1 MTDSKK
7 LLFVGADLSG
17 IQAFL
22 YNITS
27 YKAAVSLKGR
37 SWYLE
42 NYLDRLVERLLSSPE
57 ISPWD
62 GNGVDY
68 GRVYCSG
75 GKFYAIIEDTPSA
88 NSVVNT
94 LQGESERELWDAH
107 HGLLGITMC
116 AVPFMFDVDGGVV
129 LADGTH
135 GNIGL
140 LWQRAS
146 AAFAKGK
153 AHKFANLAM
162 ERFDTLF
169 RPMMVGDDTRVCAL
183 TGIESADCVLL
194 DDEDEGQM
202 CYVLPSV
209 MSQIQKGDELR
220 RKENLKTFVDYAA
233 GSWLGVLRMDVDGLG
248 ARFVK
253 GFASMEDYRR
263 FSDRL
268 ADFFKVKVKK
278 ELACRYAAEVMVL
291 YAGGDDLFVV
301 GRWDRTIEFAC
312 AVHDAFASYFE
323 SDGLTLSG
331 GVVVVDA
338 KFPIAKAA
346 ELAGDAEDAA
356 KRFHGGEK
364 NAFSLLGQCVSWKGE
379 FQYVRDWMQRMATL
393 CENGSLSRSILHKLM
408 SFNDMRSRGEDAYLW
423 NAAYYLSRF
432 KKDKKNA
439 EVNVFCD
446 TVRSEIFST
455 KAGGRNL
462 ELLALAARWAELKMR
477 NKNTD

>member
-1 MTDSKK
+1 MTDSRK

-42 NYLDRLVERLLSSPE
+42 DYLERLMERLLLHPE
-57 ISPWD
+57 VSPWN
-62 GNGVDY
+62 GNGVDH

-75 GKFYAIIEDTPSA
+75 GKFYAIVEDTPSA
-88 NSVVNT
+88 NNVIDT
-94 LQGESERELWDAH
+94 LQNESERELWNAH

-116 AVPFMFDVDGGVV
+116 AVPFVFDADEGVEF
-129 LADGTH
+129 ADGVH

-140 LWQRAS
+140 LWQCAS
-146 AAFAKGK
+146 AAFARGK

-169 RPMMVGDDTRVCAL
+169 HPMMVGDGTRVCAL
-183 TGIESADCVLL
+183 TGIESADCVPL
-194 DDEDEGQM
+194 DDEDDGQM
-202 CYVLPSV
+202 HYVLPSV
-209 MSQIQKGDELR
+209 MSQIQKGNELR
-220 RKENLKTFVDYAA
+220 RKENLKTFEDYAD
-233 GSWLGVLRMDVDGLG
+233 GSWLGILRMDVDGLG

-268 ADFFKVKVKK
+268 TGFFKTKVKK
-278 ELACRYAAEVMVL
+278 EFACQFAADVMVL

-301 GRWDRTIEFAC
+301 GRWDRTIEFAHE
-312 AVHDAFASYFE
+312 VHDAFASCFE
-323 SDGLTLSG
+323 ADGLTLSG
-331 GVVVVDA
+331 GVAVVDA

-356 KRFHGGEK
+356 KRFRGGEK
-364 NAFSLLGQCVSWKGE
+364 NAFSLFGQCVSWKNE
-379 FQYVRDWMQRMATL
+379 FQYVSDWEQDMTHL
-393 CENGSLSRSILHKLM
+393 CVRGSLPRSILHKIML
-408 SFNDMRSRGEDAYLW
+408 FNDMRNRGGAVYLW

-439 EVNVFCD
+439 KVDEFCD
-446 TVRSEIFST
+446 KVRGEIFST
-455 KAGGRNL
+455 TAGGRNL
-462 ELLALAARWAELKMR
+462 ELLALAARWSELKIR

>member
-75 GKFYAIIEDTPSA
+75 GKFYAIVEDTPQA
-88 NSVVNT
+88 NSVVDT
-94 LQGESERELWDAH
+94 LQRESERELWEEH
-107 HGLLGITMC
+107 HGLLGIAMC
-116 AVPFMFDVDGGVV
+116 AVPFMFDADGGVV

-140 LWQRAS
+140 LWQRAN

-162 ERFDTLF
+162 ERFDNLF
-169 RPMMVGDDTRVCAL
+169 HPIVVGDDTRVCAL
-183 TGIESADCVLL
+183 TGIESPDCVLL
-194 DDEDEGQM
+194 DDEDDEHTH
-202 CYVLPSV
+202 YVLPSV
-209 MSQIQKGDELR
+209 MSQIQKGNELR
-220 RKENLKTFVDYAA
+220 RKENLKTFEDYAA

-253 GFASMEDYRR
+253 GFSSMEEYRR

-268 ADFFKVKVKK
+268 TDFFKTKVKK
-278 ELACRYAAEVMVL
+278 ELACQFAADVMVL

-301 GRWDRTIEFAC
+301 GQWNRTIEFARK
-312 AVHDAFASYFE
+312 VHDDFASCFE
-323 SDGLTLSG
+323 ADGLTLSG
-331 GVVVVDA
+331 GVIVVDA
-338 KFPIAKAA
+338 KFPIAKSA
-346 ELAGDAEDAA
+346 ELARDAEETA
-356 KRFHGGEK
+356 KRFRGGEK
-364 NAFSLLGQCVSWKGE
+364 NAFSLLGQCISWKDE
-379 FQYVRDWMQRMATL
+379 FQYVYDWMQRMTIL
-393 CENGSLSRSILHKLM
+393 CESGSLPRSILHKLM
-408 SFNDMRSRGEDAYLW
+408 LFNGMRHRGEETYLW
-423 NAAYYLSRF
+423 SAAYYLSRF

-439 EVNVFCD
+439 EVNAFCD
-446 TVRSEIFST
+446 KVRSELFST
-455 KAGGRNL
+455 TAGGRNL

-477 NKNTD
+477 NKNTN

>member
-1 MTDSKK
+1 MTDSRK

-17 IQAFL
+17 IQTFL

-42 NYLDRLVERLLSSPE
+42 DYLERLMDRLLLHPDV
-57 ISPWD
+57 SPWN
-62 GNGVDY
+62 GNGVAQ

-75 GKFYAIIEDTPSA
+75 GKFYAIVEDTPSA
-88 NSVVNT
+88 NNVVNS
-94 LQGESERELWDAH
+94 LQCESERELWDEH

-116 AVPFMFDVDGGVV
+116 AVPFVFDADGGVV
-129 LADGTH
+129 LTDGTH
-135 GNIGL
+135 GGIGL

-153 AHKFANLAM
+153 AHKFANLAL
-162 ERFDTLF
+162 ERFDNLF
-169 RPMMVGDDTRVCAL
+169 LPIAVGDASRVCAL
-183 TGIESADCVLL
+183 TGIESADSVLL
-194 DDEDEGQM
+194 DDEDDGQKH
-202 CYVLPSV
+202 YVLPSV
-209 MSQIQKGDELR
+209 MSQIQKGNELR
-220 RKENLKTFVDYAA
+220 RKENLKTFEEYAA

-268 ADFFKVKVKK
+268 TDFFKTKVKK
-278 ELACRYAAEVMVL
+278 DLACQFSADVMVL

-301 GRWDRTIEFAC
+301 GRWDRTIEFARK
-312 AVHDAFASYFE
+312 VHDAFASCFE

-346 ELAGDAEDAA
+346 ELAGDAEDAS
-356 KRFHGGEK
+356 KRFRGGEK
-364 NAFSLLGQCVSWKGE
+364 NAFSLFGQCLSWKNE
-379 FQYVRDWMQRMATL
+379 FQYVSDWEQNMTQL
-393 CENGSLSRSILHKLM
+393 CEKGSLPRSILHKIML
-408 SFNDMRSRGEDAYLW
+408 FNDMRNRGEDAYLW

-432 KKDKKNA
+432 KKDKKNP

-446 TVRSEIFST
+446 KVRGEIFST

-462 ELLALAARWAELKMR
+462 ELLALAARWSELKMR